1 MGFLKSLGVKRK
13 DKSAA
18 AAASAAAANA
28 ERYAPSP
35 SNPRYTQSG
44 YAGRQVDWTVKLPVP
59 VLTRIFSFVCPHA
72 QDMSYESCERS
83 AEEDA
88 CMLCDLRDL
97 SYCVRVC
104 RRWRKT
110 AVPVLYQ
117 SIRIDAVHY
126 CEREEILAE
135 RRKRRSFLNRNAE
148 PEDTARA
155 RVRLLCRTL
164 RDDTLGLGSLV
175 LLVKT
180 PYMTRETCKGDL
192 ARIVAVAPNLRYAD
206 FPDGFFTGDATC
218 ATLRQ
223 EVEQRCLDLR
233 KMSYSRGAEKAL
245 EDVAGGYLWHNLEVL
260 ELSGLA
266 TDPTTVR
273 FALGALRKL
282 HTLHV
287 KDMPS
292 FSDEI
297 FEPNQQF
304 PPFPH
309 LSTLHLENTPAV
321 TIRAMQALLADPATA
336 RALTHLSLTTTAV
349 HPSDIHLIL
358 SGAPSLRHFS
368 LTELVSTP
376 FPHTH
381 IPPLQ
386 SRSLRTMH
394 YEITAAP
401 GASYTAGTAAY
412 YSYLTTS
419 LLAAGLPNLHKLY
432 VRDSAFPESL
442 IEFAPPRPQFA
453 AESPPNPFLNNNR
466 PLSTASSV
474 YGSPPTAPVG
484 SFNRTLSPMRAGPP
498 GSPPSN
504 PQARPRPQPKGPVG
518 LSRELEVYT
527 KSLDELEW
535 NFARVEPARQPGR
548 RGSMTALR
556 PVSAYGLEAAGGRMS
571 GSWGAG
577 GVRRSVVVGNGFGG
591 FLAVPVDEAG
601 GATRRGSVGGSV
613 TSGGSVSDAGGEW
626 PVMGRGNKR
635 ESHYDIW
642 R

>member
-44 YAGRQVDWTVKLPVP
+44 
-59 VLTRIFSFVCPHA
+59 FVCPHA

-233 KMSYSRGAEKAL
+233 KMSYSHGAEKAL

-260 ELSGLA
+260 ELSSLA

-297 FEPNQQF
+297 FEPNHQF

-336 RALTHLSLTTTAV
+336 RVLTNLSLSTTAV

-358 SGAPSLRHFS
+358 SGAPSLHHFAI
-368 LTELVSTP
+368 TELVSTP

-381 IPPLQ
+381 VPPLQ

-484 SFNRTLSPMRAGPP
+484 SFNRTLSPMGAGPP

-504 PQARPRPQPKGPVG
+504 PQARPRPQPRGPVG

-556 PVSAYGLEAAGGRMS
+556 P
-571 GSWGAG
+571 
-577 GVRRSVVVGNGFGG
+577 
-591 FLAVPVDEAG
+591 
-601 GATRRGSVGGSV
+601 
-613 TSGGSVSDAGGEW
+613 
-626 PVMGRGNKR
+626 
-635 ESHYDIW
+635 
-642 R
+642 

>member
-35 SNPRYTQSG
+35 SNPRYTLSG

-72 QDMSYESCERS
+72 QDMSYESCELS

-155 RVRLLCRTL
+155 RVRLLCRAL
-164 RDDTLGLGSLV
+164 RDDTLGLGSL
-175 LLVKT
+175 LLLLKT

-206 FPDGFFTGDATC
+206 FPDGFFTGDPSC

-223 EVEQRCLDLR
+223 EVELRCLDLR
-233 KMSYSRGAEKAL
+233 KMSYSHGAEKAL

-260 ELSGLA
+260 DLSGLA
-266 TDPTTVR
+266 VDPTTVR
-273 FALGALRKL
+273 FALGSLRKL
-282 HTLHV
+282 HTLNV

-297 FEPNQQF
+297 FEPNHQF

-321 TIRAMQALLADPATA
+321 TIRAMQALLADPQTA
-336 RALTHLSLTTTAV
+336 RTLTNLSLSGTAV
-349 HPSDIHLIL
+349 HPSELHLIL
-358 SGAPSLRHFS
+358 AGATSLRHFS
-368 LTELVSTP
+368 IIELVTTP
-376 FPHTH
+376 FPHTNV
-381 IPPLQ
+381 PPLQ
-386 SRSLRTMH
+386 SRSLRTLH

-419 LLAAGLPNLHKLY
+419 LLAAGLPNLRKLY

-466 PLSTASSV
+466 DGVAAT
-474 YGSPPTAPVG
+474 
-484 SFNRTLSPMRAGPP
+484 
-498 GSPPSN
+498 
-504 PQARPRPQPKGPVG
+504 
-518 LSRELEVYT
+518 
-527 KSLDELEW
+527 
-535 NFARVEPARQPGR
+535 EPAGE
-548 RGSMTALR
+548 A
-556 PVSAYGLEAAGGRMS
+556 EAAAWADGAVAR
-571 GSWGAG
+571 AG
-577 GVRRSVVVGNGFGG
+577 GV
-591 FLAVPVDEAG
+591 
-601 GATRRGSVGGSV
+601 
-613 TSGGSVSDAGGEW
+613 
-626 PVMGRGNKR
+626 
-635 ESHYDIW
+635 Y
-642 R
+642 

>member
-18 AAASAAAANA
+18 AAAAAAANA
-28 ERYAPSP
+28 ER
-35 SNPRYTQSG
+35 
-44 YAGRQVDWTVKLPVP
+44 
-59 VLTRIFSFVCPHA
+59 
-72 QDMSYESCERS
+72 
-83 AEEDA
+83 
-88 CMLCDLRDL
+88 
-97 SYCVRVC
+97 
-104 RRWRKT
+104 
-110 AVPVLYQ
+110 YQ

-155 RVRLLCRTL
+155 RVRLLCRAL

-175 LLVKT
+175 LLLKT

-206 FPDGFFTGDATC
+206 FPDGFFTSDATC

-233 KMSYSRGAEKAL
+233 KMSYSHGAEKAL

-266 TDPTTVR
+266 IDPTTVR
-273 FALGALRKL
+273 FALGSLRKL
-282 HTLHV
+282 HTLNV

-297 FEPNQQF
+297 FEPNHQL

-309 LSTLHLENTPAV
+309 LSTLHLENTPGV
-321 TIRAMQALLADPATA
+321 TIRAMQALLADPPTA
-336 RALTHLSLTTTAV
+336 RALTNLSLSATAV
-349 HPSDIHLIL
+349 HPSDLHLIL
-358 SGAPSLRHFS
+358 TGAPSLRHFS
-368 LTELVSTP
+368 IIELITTP

-386 SRSLRTMH
+386 SRSLRTLH

-466 PLSTASSV
+466 PLSTASSI
-474 YGSPPTAPVG
+474 YGSPPAAPVG
-484 SFNRTLSPMRAGPP
+484 SFNRTLSPKGT
-498 GSPPSN
+498 GSSPPPNPN
-504 PQARPRPQPKGPVG
+504 PQARPRPRGPAG

-571 GSWGAG
+571 GSWGQG
-577 GVRRSVVVGNGFGG
+577 G
-591 FLAVPVDEAG
+591 
-601 GATRRGSVGGSV
+601 
-613 TSGGSVSDAGGEW
+613 
-626 PVMGRGNKR
+626 
-635 ESHYDIW
+635 
-642 R
+642 

>member
-35 SNPRYTQSG
+35 SNPRYTLSG
-44 YAGRQVDWTVKLPVP
+44 
-59 VLTRIFSFVCPHA
+59 FVCPHA

-192 ARIVAVAPNLRYAD
+192 ARIVA
-206 FPDGFFTGDATC
+206 
-218 ATLRQ
+218 

-233 KMSYSRGAEKAL
+233 KMSYSHGAEKAL

-297 FEPNQQF
+297 FEPNHQF

-321 TIRAMQALLADPATA
+321 TIRAMQDLLADPATA
-336 RALTHLSLTTTAV
+336 RVLTNLSLSTTAV

-358 SGAPSLRHFS
+358 SGAPSLHHFAI
-368 LTELVSTP
+368 TALVSTP

-381 IPPLQ
+381 VPPLQ

-394 YEITAAP
+394 YEIDRRARAV
-401 GASYTAGTAAY
+401 
-412 YSYLTTS
+412 
-419 LLAAGLPNLHKLY
+419 LHRRHRGLY

-474 YGSPPTAPVG
+474 YGSRPTAPVG
-484 SFNRTLSPMRAGPP
+484 SFNRTLSPMGAGPAGSAALEPAGATAATATGSNRTISRAG
-498 GSPPSN
+498 G
-504 PQARPRPQPKGPVG
+504 
-518 LSRELEVYT
+518 
-527 KSLDELEW
+527 
-535 NFARVEPARQPGR
+535 
-548 RGSMTALR
+548 
-556 PVSAYGLEAAGGRMS
+556 
-571 GSWGAG
+571 
-577 GVRRSVVVGNGFGG
+577 
-591 FLAVPVDEAG
+591 
-601 GATRRGSVGGSV
+601 
-613 TSGGSVSDAGGEW
+613 
-626 PVMGRGNKR
+626 
-635 ESHYDIW
+635 
-642 R
+642 